1 MNQFCQDRDLLSIE
15 PDVFVTA
22 GFPGQE
28 LIRGTD
34 GTISGTTFTSAAGN
48 FVTAGIAIGMVLS
61 ITPSTGQAK
70 SFEII
75 SVDSATSMTVSILRA
90 DTDDQPTPCPP
101 GSSLSYFIRTFGPQ
115 IGAVSA
121 TLAEKLRQLSEVAAI
136 STADFADSAQLRYT
150 TAHGTLA
157 SIFLARADNAA
168 PFDAN
173 WIKAQYYRD
182 QFNRLQLQLRLVTD
196 SDASGA
202 AESARSFG
210 NIRLLR
216 S

>member
-1 MNQFCQDRDLLSIE
+1 MNQFCQDRDLLAIE

-22 GFPGQE
+22 GFAGQE
-28 LIRGTD
+28 LISGTD
-34 GTISGTTFTSAAGN
+34 GTISGTTFTSPAGD
-48 FVTAGIAIGMVLS
+48 FVTAGISGGMVVS

-75 SVDSATSMTVSILRA
+75 SVESATSMTVSILRA
-90 DTDDQPTPCPP
+90 DTNDQPTPAPA

-115 IGAVSA
+115 IGGVSA
-121 TLAEKLRQLSEVAAI
+121 TLAEKLRQLSEVAGV
-136 STADFADSAQLRYT
+136 STADFADSAQLRYA
-150 TAHGTLA
+150 TAHGTLSA
-157 SIFLARADNAA
+157 IFLARADNAA

-182 QFNRLQLQLRLVTD
+182 QFSRLQLQLRLVTD
-196 SDASGA
+196 TDGSGA

-210 NIRLLR
+210 NVRLIR